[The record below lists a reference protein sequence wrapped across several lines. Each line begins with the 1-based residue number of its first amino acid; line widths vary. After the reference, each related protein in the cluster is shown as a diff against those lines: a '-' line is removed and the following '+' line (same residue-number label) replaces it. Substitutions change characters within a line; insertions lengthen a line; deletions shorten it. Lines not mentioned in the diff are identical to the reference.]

1 MKVVF
6 FNTDEILLKY
16 YENKDFKGAEVIYTE
31 LPPAKATNEHLDAE
45 VISVITHQ
53 SLDAEIL
60 SKFPNLKL
68 IATRSQG
75 VNHIDMDYAAANN
88 IAVKICHGYGE
99 FAVPEFAMGILLAL
113 MRRIIPAHNDMRNG
127 FINMSKY
134 VGNDINGKTIG
145 VFGMGTIGAAFARLA
160 RAFGSRVIVYD
171 LFQHDDFENVSLEEL
186 YAQSD
191 IVALNIP
198 ATAENYHIINA
209 ETIAKMKRG
218 VIILNIARGELID
231 VRALYDAVMSGQV
244 GGVAQDVFE
253 MEDETIGRSAP
264 NNLSQEQMEVIIL
277 NKKLMKTPRVIFTP
291 HIAFNSIEANL
302 RILEMTYENILS
314 VLK

>member
-1 MKVVF
+1 MKIVF
-6 FNTDEILLKY
+6 FNTDEILTNY
-16 YENKDFKGAEVIYTE
+16 YKDKTFGDTTVIYTE
-31 LPPAKATNEHLDAE
+31 DPPAKATSEHFDAE
-45 VISVITHQ
+45 IISVITHQ
-53 SLDAEIL
+53 SLDANIL

-75 VNHIDMDYAAANN
+75 VNHIDMDYASAND
-88 IAVKICHGYGE
+88 IAVKICHGYG
-99 FAVPEFAMGILLAL
+99 EFAMGILLAL

-145 VFGMGTIGAAFARLA
+145 VFGMGTIGTAFARLA
-160 RAFGSRVIVYD
+160 RAFGARVIVYD

-186 YAQSD
+186 YTISD
-191 IVALNIP
+191 IIALNIP

-209 ETIAKMKRG
+209 KTIAKMKRG

-244 GGVAQDVFE
+244 GGIAQDVFE

-291 HIAFNSIEANL
+291 HIAFNSVEANL